1 MKPNHTF
8 VICAYK
14 NSPYLE
20 ACIQSLKKQ
29 TRKSEILMSTST
41 PNQQIVSLCRKY
53 DIPLFI
59 NRGETGIAQDWNFG
73 YSCAR
78 TKYVTI
84 AHQDDIYFPKYAET
98 VIKTAEKEKKPLII
112 FSDYYELRNG
122 RYVKKSRLLQIKRF
136 LLFPLRIKVF
146 WRSRF
151 IRRRILSLG
160 SAICCPSVTMCRDN
174 LPAQV
179 FRPHFKSNVDWEAWI
194 NLSLERGSFIYI
206 SQPLMAHRIHEG
218 SETSAVIGDNGRSA
232 EDLEIFHKFWPELI
246 AKFLSRV
253 YSGGEKYNKVTREK

>member
-1 MKPNHTF
+1 MKRNHTF

-20 ACIQSLKKQ
+20 TCIQSLRKQ
-29 TRKSEILMSTST
+29 TVKSEILMSTST
-41 PNQQIVSLCRKY
+41 PNLQIEELCRKY
-53 DIPLFI
+53 HIPLFI
-59 NRGETGIAQDWNFG
+59 NKGDTGIAQDWNFG
-73 YSCAR
+73 YSCAQ
-78 TKYVTI
+78 TEYVTI
-84 AHQDDIYFPKYAET
+84 AHQDDVYFPEYVEM

-122 RYVKKSRLLQIKRF
+122 RYVKNSRLLQIKR
-136 LLFPLRIKVF
+136 LLLSPLRVRLF

-160 SAICCPSVTMCRDN
+160 SAICCPSVTMCRKN
-174 LPAQV
+174 LPAQI

-194 NLSLERGSFIYI
+194 NLSHMKGSFVYI
-206 SQPLMAHRIHEG
+206 NRALMAHRIHED
-218 SETSAVIGDNGRSA
+218 SETSAVIGDNGRTA
-232 EDLEIFHKFWPELI
+232 EDLEIFRKFWPNPV
-246 AKFLSRV
+246 AKLLARI